1 MDITDKNIEEMLP
14 HNYPMVLIDKVV
26 EFDFESNYFLAKTK
40 IKDTMP
46 FFDKKLNGIS
56 SMAGIEF
63 MAQTVGCY
71 AYLKKSME
79 KPKIGFLLGSRLY
92 NNALT
97 KFENGKEYFIKIKEI
112 YSDDKISSFDCQI
125 LDDSN
130 DEVACA
136 TINTYQPE
144 NIEEDIT

>member
-14 HNYPMVLIDKVV
+14 HNYPMVLIDKVI
-26 EFDFESNYFLAKTK
+26 EFDFDSNYFLASTK

-56 SMAGIEF
+56 SMAGIEL

-71 AYLKKSME
+71 AYLKEKLK

-97 KFENGKEYFIKIKEI
+97 KFANGKEYYIKIKEI
-112 YSDDKISSFDCQI
+112 YRDNKISSFDCQI
-125 LDDSN
+125 FDDSN
-130 DEVACA
+130 YEVACA

-144 NIEEDIT
+144 NIEEDIN